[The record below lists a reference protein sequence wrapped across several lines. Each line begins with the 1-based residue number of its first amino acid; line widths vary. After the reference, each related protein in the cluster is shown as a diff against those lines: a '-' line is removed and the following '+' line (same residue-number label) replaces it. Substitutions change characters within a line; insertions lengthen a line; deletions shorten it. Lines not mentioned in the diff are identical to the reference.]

1 MRLGV
6 NIDHVATLRNAR
18 DEKYPSPVHAA
29 LMAEN
34 AGASNVTCHLRE
46 DRRHIRDKDVFLIK
60 ENLKVPLNF
69 EFAATDEMHKI
80 ALKLMPEAVT
90 LVPEKRE
97 EKTTEGGIDF
107 TQLDDGLVKISR
119 DLVERGVV
127 VSLFVEPDKSAV
139 DAAVDVGVQAVEFHT
154 GAWCHKICE
163 VKSTKD
169 KLHLVRELDSVCEYA
184 AQKGLQVH
192 VGHGLNYQN
201 AAWLQH
207 IPSIEEANIGHAII
221 AKSVFMGLEN
231 AIREMLAQL
240 NNPIHRP

>member
-29 LMAEN
+29 LMAED

-46 DRRHIRDKDVFLIK
+46 DRRHIRDQDVFLIK

-69 EFAATDEMHKI
+69 EFAATKEMHEI

-107 TQLDDGLVKISR
+107 TALDQGLVAISR

-127 VSLFVEPDKSAV
+127 VSLFVEPEISAV
-139 DAAVDVGVQAVEFHT
+139 DAAL
-154 GAWCHKICE
+154 E
-163 VKSTKD
+163 VV
-169 KLHLVRELDSVCEYA
+169 LVS
-184 AQKGLQVH
+184 
-192 VGHGLNYQN
+192 
-201 AAWLQH
+201 
-207 IPSIEEANIGHAII
+207 
-221 AKSVFMGLEN
+221 
-231 AIREMLAQL
+231 
-240 NNPIHRP
+240 